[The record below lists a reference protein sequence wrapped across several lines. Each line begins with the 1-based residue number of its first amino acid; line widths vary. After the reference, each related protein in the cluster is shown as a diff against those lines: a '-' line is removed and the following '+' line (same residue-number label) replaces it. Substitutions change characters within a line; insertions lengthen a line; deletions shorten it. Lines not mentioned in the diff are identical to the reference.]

1 MASPVQLSDL
11 PVADLS
17 LSNDSSAVVLMR
29 VGLTDYQCAVEII
42 RNINLFALQTLPN
55 GTPVQTDLMMVN
67 RNISSVRT
75 NFQVTFGQVG
85 FPVATRLWFYN
96 ALPPAPNWTIVP
108 NTGGNLLAVNDTVTK
123 YYQESG
129 PGIPAGPSCG
139 TWQQSDHILTIAE
152 LPAHNHNIR
161 IFASDV
167 ESAEGTR
174 VSSTKKNSYNVVNS
188 DAVQNTGGGG
198 GHNHGN
204 TWRPLA
210 NVGIIGEKAY

>member
-11 PVADLS
+11 PVGNLA
-17 LSNDSSAVVLMR
+17 LSNDPTAVTLMR
-29 VGLTDYQCAVEII
+29 VGLTDYQVAVNII
-42 RNINLFALQTLPN
+42 RNINLQSLQTLPN
-55 GTPVQTDLMMVN
+55 GTPIQTDLMMVN
-67 RNISSVRT
+67 RIVSGTPS

-96 ALPPAPNWTIVP
+96 SLPPAPNWKIVP

-123 YYQESG
+123 YSG
-129 PGIPAGPSCG
+129 EGSPGVSAG
-139 TWQQSDHILTIAE
+139 TWQQSDHVLTIAE
-152 LPAHNHNIR
+152 LPAHDHDIKIN
-161 IFASDV
+161 AADK
-167 ESAEGTR
+167 EGAEGIR
-174 VSSTKKNSYNVVNS
+174 VGSTLKGNAYVFTNNV
-188 DAVQNTGGGG
+188 AIQNTGGGA